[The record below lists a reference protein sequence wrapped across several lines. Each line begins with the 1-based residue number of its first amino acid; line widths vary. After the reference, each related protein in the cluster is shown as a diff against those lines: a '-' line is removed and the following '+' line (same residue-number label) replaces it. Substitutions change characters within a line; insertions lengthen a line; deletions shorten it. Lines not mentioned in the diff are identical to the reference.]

1 MLKACLERLRAGV
14 AATRAK
20 VGDRWLEITVS
31 TGLTSSGLG
40 ALDVNGVLRSA
51 DEALFAAKR
60 QGKNRLVARG
70 ALG

>member
-1 MLKACLERLRAGV
+1 
-14 AATRAK
+14 

-31 TGLTSSGLG
+31 IGLTSSGLG

-51 DEALFAAKR
+51 DEARFAAKR